1 MVSRVTAFTD
11 AVRLFAADL
20 DDPPVLDD
28 TQLLQLAAPFVSDAM
43 EVNVLQVAIEYCQV
57 VRAYHADS
65 APERSRAMTAKIA
78 ELANRLRSNE
88 SDFVVAVANVESFDP
103 IDQAAIAQ
111 LLADNLDW
119 TVTETATAATGNTY
133 QLAYTFMGGMV
144 NIAGM
149 FVAPAGV
156 HVTAA
161 AVDSNDNLILTFSN
175 GSTLNAG
182 MLPVSTAAGLNATQV
197 QNLITMAGHA
207 DQTDLDAHEAS
218 THNTD
223 ATARAAAAAASTS
236 AATVASN
243 LELALVGLSINGNV
257 LSARVKAAGLP
268 HPR

>member
-11 AVRLFAADL
+11 AVRLFSADL
-20 DDPPVLDD
+20 DDPPVLSD
-28 TQLLQLAAPFVSDAM
+28 TQLLQLAAPFVSDTM
-43 EVNVLQVAIEYCQV
+43 EVNALKVAIEYCQV

-88 SDFVVAVANVESFDP
+88 SDFVVAVANVESLDP

-197 QNLITMAGHA
+197 QNLIHHGGPRRHRRTLTRTRRPHTQHRRYG
-207 DQTDLDAHEAS
+207 QGCGGGGAS
-218 THNTD
+218 D
-223 ATARAAAAAASTS
+223 
-236 AATVASN
+236 
-243 LELALVGLSINGNV
+243 GGCC
-257 LSARVKAAGLP
+257 GP
-268 HPR
+268 